1 MLRALLAFMP
11 CTLLLGDFRVQPVA
25 GPVYVSYDFGFST
38 FPCISSGY
46 EDNDK
51 KVMPS
56 VDVYFY
62 QFPFEPT
69 PDIRMVYGLGARIG
83 L

>member
-1 MLRALLAFMP
+1 
-11 CTLLLGDFRVQPVA
+11 
-25 GPVYVSYDFGFST
+25 
-38 FPCISSGY
+38 
-46 EDNDK
+46 
-51 KVMPS
+51 
-56 VDVYFY
+56 VYFY